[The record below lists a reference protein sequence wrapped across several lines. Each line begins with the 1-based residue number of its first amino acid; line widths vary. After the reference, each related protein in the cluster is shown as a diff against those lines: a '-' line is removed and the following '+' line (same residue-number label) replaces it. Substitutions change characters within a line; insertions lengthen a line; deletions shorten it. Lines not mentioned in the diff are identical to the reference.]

1 MKKAILVNVMLVPFC
16 LSAYSQ
22 ELSKDESGSQLMR
35 IYEDNDFLNIYGKG
49 TDRAYS
55 NGLSIDF
62 YKIRNGI
69 PSALIDRILPK
80 AGEHRTDVYS
90 WSITQLMYTP
100 SNLGER
106 AFQPNDYYYSGALM
120 LSHALHSSNA
130 ARKYAVQSGLTVG
143 LRGSASCADMLQKS
157 VHRLINDEIP
167 AGWEN
172 QLQPKLLINL
182 NFAIEKQMV
191 CLLRFVEIINGFEIS
206 TGTLTNTASIY
217 PLVRIGYMNPYFR
230 GLIRQYASSSSRISK
245 RDRFQAYFLFKP
257 KASLVLSNAM
267 IQGKVSK
274 ENPSPAIDENKINNY
289 IAELN
294 YGVVFVLGSF
304 GISYIQKP
312 ITPYKKGL
320 YTHNVGNVS
329 LYFNW

>member
-1 MKKAILVNVMLVPFC
+1 MKKAIMLNVLLIPFC
-16 LSAYSQ
+16 LSSFSQ
-22 ELSKDESGSQLMR
+22 GLSKDGSGSQLMR
-35 IYEDNDFLNIYGKG
+35 VYEDNDFLNIYGKG

-62 YKIRNGI
+62 YKIRNTI
-69 PSALIDRILPK
+69 PTALIDRILPK
-80 AGEHRTDVYS
+80 AGEHRTDTYS
-90 WSITQLMYTP
+90 WGITQLMYTP
-100 SNLGER
+100 NNLGTR
-106 AFQPNDYYYSGALM
+106 DFQPNDYNYSGAL
-120 LSHALHSSNA
+120 LISHALHSSNTE
-130 ARKYAVQSGLTVG
+130 RKYAIQSGFTIG
-143 LRGSASCADMLQKS
+143 LRGSASCAEMLQKS

-182 NFAIEKQMV
+182 NFAIEKQV
-191 CLLRFVEIINGFEIS
+191 ACLSRFVEIIQGVEIS

-217 PLVRIGYMNPYFR
+217 PLVRIGYLNPYFK
-230 GLIRQYASSSSRISK
+230 GLISQYASSSSKISNNE
-245 RDRFQAYFLFKP
+245 RFQAYFILKP

-267 IQGKVSK
+267 IQGKASQ
-274 ENPSPAIDENKINNY
+274 ENAAYALADNKINNY
-289 IAELN
+289 MAELS